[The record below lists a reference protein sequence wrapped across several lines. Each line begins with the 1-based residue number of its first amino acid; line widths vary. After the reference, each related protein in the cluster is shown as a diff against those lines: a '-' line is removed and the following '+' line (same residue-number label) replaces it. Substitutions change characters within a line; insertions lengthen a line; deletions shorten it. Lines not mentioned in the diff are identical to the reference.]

1 MNNRKL
7 KALILMVSAI
17 FMAFLMGNTA
27 SHASTRSQG
36 TDWSKF
42 QGYYPAKTYN
52 SDEFS
57 IAQLGGSY
65 GGTLI
70 DQATYNTQVTNGRA
84 QGLRMHTY
92 LWYGIGDN
100 QYNAKNMLDYYLP
113 KVKTPKGSIVALDYE
128 DGAKATYWNGR
139 EYVSTLAEKESN
151 TKAIIYGM
159 QRIKAAGYTP
169 MYYSY
174 KPYTQKHVNY
184 QEIVSKFGNKS
195 LWIAEYPDY
204 LVRTHP
210 NYNYFPS
217 MNGVAIF
224 QFTSMYK
231 AGGLDGNV
239 DLTGITKSGYTT
251 ASKKQAQANV
261 NRAQKAEKDTFKVI
275 KYNQSGVF
283 YPDRTLAVRYT
294 DSDKVSQ
301 VATYHKGESVIYNAV
316 IIEHDYVWAR
326 YTRSNGLYGFI
337 KLGVTNGTSYGKRV
351 TNQPVSHTYYTV
363 RYGDSWWTI
372 AQRNGLSMTTLA
384 SQNGKTIYTTI
395 YPGQR
400 LVVK

>member
-1 MNNRKL
+1 MNKRKL
-7 KALILMVSAI
+7 KVLILMVSAI
-17 FMAFLMGNTA
+17 FVAFLMGNVT
-27 SHASTRSQG
+27 SQASTSREQG
-36 TDWSKF
+36 VDWSKF
-42 QGYYPAKTYN
+42 QGN
-52 SDEFS
+52 SGVFGYSSDKFVFS
-57 IAQLGGSY
+57 QAGGFY
-65 GGTLI
+65 GGTNI
-70 DQATYNTQVTNGRA
+70 PQTTYATQVASAKQAGKRV
-84 QGLRMHTY
+84 HTY
-92 LWYGIGDN
+92 LWDGVGGN
-100 QYNAKNMLDYYLP
+100 MFNAKAMMAYYLP
-113 KVKTPKGSIVALDYE
+113 RVKTPKGSIVALDYE
-128 DGAKATYWNGR
+128 DGASDSVTANTNAI
-139 EYVSTLAEKESN
+139 LAQMKL
-151 TKAIIYGM
+151 
-159 QRIKAAGYTP
+159 IKDAGYTP
-169 MYYSY
+169 MLYGY
-174 KPYTQKHVNY
+174 KAYLSAHVDVAS
-184 QEIVSKFGNKS
+184 IVRAHGNC
-195 LWIAEYPDY
+195 LWLAEYPDY
-204 LVRTHP
+204 LVRTCP

-231 AGGLDGNV
+231 AGGLDGDV

-251 ASKKQAQANV
+251 VSKKQAQTNV
-261 NRAQKAEKDTFKVI
+261 KRAQAAKKAAFKVV

-283 YPDRTLAVRYT
+283 YPNRTLAVRYT

-337 KLGVTNGTSYGKRV
+337 KLGVTNGPAYGKRV
-351 TNQPVSHTYYTV
+351 TYQPVSHTYYTV

-400 LVVK
+400 LVVR

>member
-1 MNNRKL
+1 MNKRKL
-7 KALILMVSAI
+7 KVLILMVSAI
-17 FMAFLMGNTA
+17 FVAFLMGNVT
-27 SHASTRSQG
+27 SQASTSREQG
-36 TDWSKF
+36 VDWSKF
-42 QGYYPAKTYN
+42 QGN
-52 SDEFS
+52 SGVFGYSSDKFVFS
-57 IAQLGGSY
+57 QAGGFY
-65 GGTLI
+65 GGTNI
-70 DQATYNTQVTNGRA
+70 PQTTYATQVASAKQAGKRV
-84 QGLRMHTY
+84 HTY
-92 LWYGIGDN
+92 LWDGVGGN
-100 QYNAKNMLDYYLP
+100 MFNAKAMMAYYLP
-113 KVKTPKGSIVALDYE
+113 RVKTPKGSIVALDYE
-128 DGAKATYWNGR
+128 DGASDSVTANTNAI
-139 EYVSTLAEKESN
+139 LAQMKL
-151 TKAIIYGM
+151 
-159 QRIKAAGYTP
+159 IKDAGYTP
-169 MYYSY
+169 MLYGY
-174 KPYTQKHVNY
+174 KAYLSAHVDVAS
-184 QEIVSKFGNKS
+184 IVRAHGNC
-195 LWIAEYPDY
+195 LWLAEYPDY
-204 LVRTHP
+204 LVRTCP

-231 AGGLDGNV
+231 AGGLDGDV

-251 ASKKQAQANV
+251 VSKKQAQTNV
-261 NRAQKAEKDTFKVI
+261 KKAQAAKKAAFKVV

-283 YPDRTLAVRYT
+283 YPNRTLAVRYT

-337 KLGVTNGTSYGKRV
+337 KLGVTNGPAYGKRV
-351 TNQPVSHTYYTV
+351 TYQPVSHTYYTV

-400 LVVK
+400 LVVR